1 MSIVPEKIEVN
12 THNPYISS
20 TPLSPINVLSNPLDQ
35 FLQWFSEAQSNPAV
49 QDPEIVS
56 LATSTPTGRPSI
68 RVVLL
73 KRVDSR
79 GFVFFTNYN
88 SRKAN
93 EIDGNPQAALSVY
106 WSAVHRQVRVV
117 GRVEKV
123 SKVESEEYF
132 KTRPME
138 SRIGA
143 WASPQSDVIGEG
155 ELAKRYERVEKDFG
169 ARDEEGRLNVDVP
182 LPEFWGGYRI
192 IPE

>member
-20 TPLSPINVLSNPLDQ
+20 TPLSPITVLPNPLDQ

-93 EIDGNPQAALSVY
+93 EIDGNPQAALSCPFLVL
-106 WSAVHRQVRVV
+106 
-117 GRVEKV
+117 
-123 SKVESEEYF
+123 
-132 KTRPME
+132 RPSQAPLLQSLPTKRAARWWAYLAFAE
-138 SRIGA
+138 RITKA
-143 WASPQSDVIGEG
+143 LIFIVITLMTQSFLIEM
-155 ELAKRYERVEKDFG
+155 
-169 ARDEEGRLNVDVP
+169 
-182 LPEFWGGYRI
+182 
-192 IPE
+192 